1 MSEVPQEEI
10 NQVMRY
16 LLAYGTAFN
25 LLPDAEDHGIAH
37 EAINALNTPPQTT
50 NSGDHS
56 ELPE

>member
-25 LLPDAEDHGIAH
+25 LLSGAEDHGIAH
-37 EAINALNTPPQTT
+37 EAISALNTSTQTT
-50 NSGDHS
+50 TGGDHN